1 MARFRYRMQAI
12 LDLKYKT
19 ESQAK
24 NEFGAAQRALNDEED
39 KLVSLYD
46 RKEKYFADG
55 VKLRESASLPV
66 RDIMQNDTF
75 LDRMDELIELQKQEI
90 QKAERI
96 VEEKREI
103 LMKEIQERKMQ
114 EKLRERAFE
123 QYMEDERKAES
134 MESDQRSS
142 FVYGQRA

>member
-39 KLVSLYD
+39 KLVSLYE

-66 RDIMQNDTF
+66 REIMQNDTF

-123 QYMEDERKAES
+123 QYLEDERKAEA